1 MASYTTSTKLS
12 VESNIDFTLI
22 DQDLRGKVETVVS
35 NSTLANVAKQHSL
48 CLRSLV
54 MDMSMAKAA
63 LEKFKSDWSIV
74 TDLQVHRL
82 WHPSSLNTVCM
93 HVSELGLSLS
103 YAAVVWWC
111 VAGSCEDIGGLAGQG

>member
-1 MASYTTSTKLS
+1 M
-12 VESNIDFTLI
+12 I

-74 TDLQVHRL
+74 TDLQVQGYFLAPIFTQH
-82 WHPSSLNTVCM
+82 
-93 HVSELGLSLS
+93 
-103 YAAVVWWC
+103 C
-111 VAGSCEDIGGLAGQG
+111 VHACL